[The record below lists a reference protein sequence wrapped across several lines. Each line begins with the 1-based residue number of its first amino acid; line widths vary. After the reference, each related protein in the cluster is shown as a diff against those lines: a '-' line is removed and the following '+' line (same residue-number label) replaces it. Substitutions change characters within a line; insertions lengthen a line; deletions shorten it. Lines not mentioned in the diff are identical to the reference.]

1 MLKIVLLGHLAER
14 AGWREREM
22 EVVGTLSALIQVLAL
37 VDPRLG
43 DSLVT
48 PGVRAAINH
57 TILPSD
63 AALKAG
69 DEIAFL
75 PIYSGG

>member
-1 MLKIVLLGHLAER
+1 MLKVVLLGHLAER

-22 EVVGTLSALIQVLAL
+22 EVVETLSALIQALAL
-37 VDPRLG
+37 VDPGLG
-43 DSLVT
+43 DGLVA
-48 PGVRAAINH
+48 PGVRAAVNH

-63 AALKAG
+63 TVLKAG
-69 DEIAFL
+69 DEVAFL

>member
-1 MLKIVLLGHLAER
+1 MLKVVLLGHLAER

-22 EVVGTLSALIQVLAL
+22 EVVGTLSALIEALAL

-43 DSLVT
+43 AGLGA
-48 PGVRAAINH
+48 PGVRAAVNH

-63 AALKAG
+63 TALKAG
-69 DEIAFL
+69 DEVAFL

>member
-1 MLKIVLLGHLAER
+1 MLKVVLLGHLAER

-22 EVVGTLSALIQVLAL
+22 EVVETLSALIQVLAL

-43 DSLVT
+43 DGLAA
-48 PGVRAAINH
+48 PGVRAAVNH
-57 TILPSD
+57 TISTED
-63 AALKAG
+63 TALKAG

>member
-22 EVVGTLSALIQVLAL
+22 EVAGTLSALIQALAL
-37 VDPRLG
+37 VDPKLG
-43 DSLVT
+43 DSLVA
-48 PGVRAAINH
+48 PGVRAAVNH
-57 TILPSD
+57 TILPTD
-63 AALKAG
+63 TALKAG

>member
-1 MLKIVLLGHLAER
+1 MVKVLLLGHLADR

-22 EVVGTLSALIQVLAL
+22 DFTGTLSALIEALAL
-37 VDPRLG
+37 GDPRLA
-43 DSLVT
+43 DSLVA
-48 PGVRAAINH
+48 PGVRAAVNH

-63 AALKAG
+63 TALRAG
-69 DEIAFL
+69 DEVAFL

>member
-1 MLKIVLLGHLAER
+1 MLKVVLLGHLAER

-22 EVVGTLSALIQVLAL
+22 EVVGTLSALVEAL
-37 VDPRLG
+37 SLTDPRLG
-43 DSLVT
+43 ADLVA
-48 PGVRAAINH
+48 PGVRAAVNH
-57 TILPSD
+57 AISPD
-63 AALKAG
+63 DPALKAG

>member
-1 MLKIVLLGHLAER
+1 MLKVVLLGHLADR
-14 AGWREREM
+14 AGWRERDMAVAE
-22 EVVGTLSALIQVLAL
+22 TLSALVDALSLA
-37 VDPRLG
+37 DARLG
-43 DSLVT
+43 ASLAA
-48 PGVRAAINH
+48 PGVRAAVNH

-63 AALKAG
+63 TALKAG

>member
-22 EVVGTLSALIQVLAL
+22 APEGTLSALVQALSLA
-37 VDPRLG
+37 DPRLG
-43 DSLVT
+43 DLLAA
-48 PGVRAAINH
+48 PGVRAVVNHAIGPGD
-57 TILPSD
+57 T
-63 AALKAG
+63 ALTAG
-69 DEIAFL
+69 DEVAFL